1 MFFQGNPWRLV
12 PPPPAGAQMPPALL
26 GCRQARLRLSA
37 GQRGR
42 SGVSEPTGA
51 ASLPSPV
58 DLFQPPKG
66 PPLCQLPQRPCGR
79 EAGGG
84 AELGCQQLGA
94 GVRQGRKGQTGGRG
108 WATSRVFKARSRGP
122 CSQQPH
128 THTPS
133 EGPCPYQIS
142 AGRGSPCG
150 QRSPVPGLVSAAAA
164 AMESQVLVQ
173 LGRQQLLTQV
183 LSFCGEEAR
192 GRTGREGGDS
202 RREGGGKNAEVLKG
216 TLTFFLGFPW

>member
-1 MFFQGNPWRLV
+1 
-12 PPPPAGAQMPPALL
+12 MPPALL

-84 AELGCQQLGA
+84 AELGCRQLGA

-142 AGRGSPCG
+142 AGRGSPSG

-173 LGRQQLLTQV
+173 LGAAAAPHPSPLL
-183 LSFCGEEAR
+183 LRGGGEGEN
-192 GRTGREGGDS
+192 GEGGGDS